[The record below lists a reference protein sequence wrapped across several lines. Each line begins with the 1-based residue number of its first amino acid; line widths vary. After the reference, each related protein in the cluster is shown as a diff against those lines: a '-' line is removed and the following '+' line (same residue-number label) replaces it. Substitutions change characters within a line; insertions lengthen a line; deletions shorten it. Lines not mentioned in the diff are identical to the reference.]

1 MKFVKEGADKLRE
14 LVGKGPLKGKL
25 RVNQVYAKYQHERMD
40 LRHPRGGYPK
50 YLWLALTIGKDEM
63 LRKLALS
70 VLETGPVEGM
80 KRAMEDQDKRLHRY
94 APVDFNNL
102 RNSGNPM
109 VLDNGAKVY
118 DRPARQPRMTEEQL
132 KAERR
137 RHRGGAGSSAG
148 GLGDVT

>member
-1 MKFVKEGADKLRE
+1 MKFVREGAGKLRE
-14 LVGKGPLKGKL
+14 LVGKKKLVGKL
-25 RVNQVYAKYQHERMD
+25 RVDQVYARYQHERMD

-50 YLWLALTIGKDEM
+50 YLWLALTIGKEQM
-63 LRKLALS
+63 VERLAKS

-102 RNSGNPM
+102 RNSGNPQ
-109 VLDNGAKVY
+109 VWDNGAKVY

-137 RHRGGAGSSAG
+137 RRRGATGG
-148 GLGDVT
+148 GLGDIT